1 MKLAQDDATRICKRA
16 VDHGVDTA
24 VVAEQFEISR
34 RRIQQLTKEY
44 RETGEIPQLETP
56 GRRPYADYP
65 DDLEKR
71 VLDLRQRLG
80 AGAVVIAHVLRI
92 RDDLSLANNRVHE
105 ILQEHDHV
113 IKNPTKQGRKRP
125 WVRFEREYAAV
136 TVHMDWYHNDRGQ
149 QVLAVEDDAS
159 RRVFDMIE
167 TDSSSASQA
176 VELLASVDEEFDS
189 PVPVLEVITDHG
201 SEFVNPRQDD
211 RPCLDHEFER
221 YLHDNDIEHTLCKV
235 GRPQSNGKIERFF
248 QTYEKHRERFGTLDE
263 FLTFYNEERPHM
275 SLDWDRL
282 ETPAEAFGR
291 LVPSPVTGGGDLLA
305 TEVTVDG

>member
-1 MKLAQDDATRICKRA
+1 MTLPGSVSELWSTAWTLRWLLSSSRSVGGGSSNSPKSTARPEKSHSWRHPDADPTPTI
-16 VDHGVDTA
+16 
-24 VVAEQFEISR
+24 
-34 RRIQQLTKEY
+34 LT
-44 RETGEIPQLETP
+44 TS
-56 GRRPYADYP
+56 
-65 DDLEKR
+65 EKR

-80 AGAVVIAHVLRI
+80 AGAVVIAYVLRI
-92 RDDLSLANNRVHE
+92 RDDLSLANNRAHE
-105 ILQEHDHV
+105 ILQEHDHI

-125 WVRFEREYAAV
+125 WVRFERENAAV
-136 TVHMDWYHNDRGQ
+136 TVHMDWNQYDRGQ

-159 RRVFDMIE
+159 RRVYDMIE
-167 TDSSSASQA
+167 TDASSASHA
-176 VELLASVDEEFDS
+176 VELLESVDEEFDS
-189 PVPVLEVITDHG
+189 PVPILEVITDHG

-211 RPCLDHEFER
+211 RPCLDHEFEH

-248 QTYEKHRERFGTLDE
+248 QTYEKHRERFGALDE
-263 FLTFYNEERPHM
+263 FVTFYNKERPHM

-291 LVPSPVTGGGDLLA
+291 LVPSPATGGGDLLA

>member
-1 MKLAQDDATRICKRA
+1 
-16 VDHGVDTA
+16 
-24 VVAEQFEISR
+24 
-34 RRIQQLTKEY
+34 
-44 RETGEIPQLETP
+44 
-56 GRRPYADYP
+56 
-65 DDLEKR
+65 
-71 VLDLRQRLG
+71 
-80 AGAVVIAHVLRI
+80 
-92 RDDLSLANNRVHE
+92 
-105 ILQEHDHV
+105 
-113 IKNPTKQGRKRP
+113 
-125 WVRFEREYAAV
+125 
-136 TVHMDWYHNDRGQ
+136 
-149 QVLAVEDDAS
+149 
-159 RRVFDMIE
+159 
-167 TDSSSASQA
+167 
-176 VELLASVDEEFDS
+176 
-189 PVPVLEVITDHG
+189 VITDHG

-291 LVPSPVTGGGDLLA
+291 LVQSPATGGGDLLA